1 MMDSKAL
8 LSEEK
13 SLARGYA
20 EVNFMIYSV
29 NMAIENILAQLDSE
43 IARLQQ
49 ARALLSTIGTASKT
63 SIRKAGKTTAKGKP
77 RKKRVLSAD
86 ARKRIA
92 DAQRKRWAAVRAKAK
107 QKG

>member
-1 MMDSKAL
+1 MNL
-8 LSEEK
+8 
-13 SLARGYA
+13 
-20 EVNFMIYSV
+20 MIYSV
-29 NMAIENILAQLDSE
+29 CMAIENILAQLDSE
-43 IARLQQ
+43 IARLKQ
-49 ARALLSTIGTASKT
+49 ARALLATIGTAST
-63 SIRKAGKTTAKGKP
+63 ASVRKAGKAAAKGKP